1 MNDEISIAEEESIRN
16 TIVREESLKR
26 KARVNQLR
34 MKTRIRR
41 RKMGSIHKLSKK

>member
-1 MNDEISIAEEESIRN
+1 MDNEILLSEEELIKN
-16 TIVREESLKR
+16 TIVREEGLKR

-41 RKMGSIHKLSKK
+41 RKLGAKASRR